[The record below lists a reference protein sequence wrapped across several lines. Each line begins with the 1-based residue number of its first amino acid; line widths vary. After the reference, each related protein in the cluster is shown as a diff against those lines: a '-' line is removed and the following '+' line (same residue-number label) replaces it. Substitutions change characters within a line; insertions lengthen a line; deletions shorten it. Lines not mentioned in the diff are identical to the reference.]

1 MSNTISDAVG
11 KLSIITKKTPIDW
24 CAFDSVLKNLE
35 NINGYDDQNEETIL
49 SEFMLE
55 GDFYK
60 RGMVLPDV
68 VRHFLSCGY
77 DVSANDGLNGGLALN
92 SLCWAS
98 YDPYILD
105 AAKMLM
111 NAGAPVCYRTSDDDP
126 EDEPKGL
133 LGAISFK
140 ISGAWELDEDAAFAN
155 ILEAYYAMTEA
166 NIAGRDYNSIENYSA
181 CLGKPLTSVYVIGVN
196 GKTALQEEGED
207 WIYSEPLVLWFEDK
221 PLVASCYT
229 VFVVNPV
236 YTDDK
241 KDDFADATTVFS
253 ALVGASLEKIEYT
266 SATACYFEFSNGKQ
280 LCFASRDAGSGERV
294 GTFAIRADSKKALH
308 GMLRKG
314 QND

>member
-126 EDEPKGL
+126 GDEPKGL

-140 ISGAWELDEDAAFAN
+140 ISGAWELDEDAEFAN

-221 PLVASCYT
+221 PLVASCYVVADLRQGAGEFHGPLQGGSQPRQRLHLRVEIVEIHGAFLAHLDEPGILHDPQMVRHGRT
-229 VFVVNPV
+229 RKVGFCGDLTHAHPSFVDRFKP
-236 YTDDK
+236 YI
-241 KDDFADATTVFS
+241 DFS
-253 ALVGASLEKIEYT
+253 S
-266 SATACYFEFSNGKQ
+266 
-280 LCFASRDAGSGERV
+280 
-294 GTFAIRADSKKALH
+294 
-308 GMLRKG
+308 
-314 QND
+314 